1 MVDAAIQ
8 GVVDLELDNEKRSVK
23 LIGKYN
29 LSIDK
34 ESYVKKANA
43 YLYFY
48 HWMRKT
54 RRWCSPNNPPYRNKN
69 IVAAMPT
76 TFRGKYDKL
85 PKRFEKL
92 FEQENI

>member
-1 MVDAAIQ
+1 
-8 GVVDLELDNEKRSVK
+8 
-23 LIGKYN
+23 
-29 LSIDK
+29 
-34 ESYVKKANA
+34 
-43 YLYFY
+43 
-48 HWMRKT
+48 MRKT